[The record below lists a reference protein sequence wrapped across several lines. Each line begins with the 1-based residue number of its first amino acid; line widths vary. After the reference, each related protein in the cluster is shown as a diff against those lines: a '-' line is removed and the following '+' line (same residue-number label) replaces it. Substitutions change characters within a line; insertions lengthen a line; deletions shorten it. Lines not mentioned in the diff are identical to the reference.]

1 MQRIVKRFLL
11 HKQRESDDVKENNFE
26 ELKQDLQMV
35 RFEMLN
41 DIKKSE
47 EDTLKYISL
56 IHNGVAIIGDEIL
69 KDVDDTIITGRFK
82 EFKKYETEMRDSI
95 ETIDNDV
102 SNVDPLLQ
110 SSSLTDN
117 TAGFLYDKNIYNKH
131 SLPNLTSKEDK
142 EKRLGILNSASNDS
156 INSEINLDDEK
167 SISEPNLA
175 NTGKTYINLEQVL
188 KSSISELDI
197 IHEEDE
203 IFTTMDHSK
212 M

>member
-1 MQRIVKRFLL
+1 M
-11 HKQRESDDVKENNFE
+11 
-26 ELKQDLQMV
+26 
-35 RFEMLN
+35 
-41 DIKKSE
+41 
-47 EDTLKYISL
+47 
-56 IHNGVAIIGDEIL
+56 
-69 KDVDDTIITGRFK
+69 
-82 EFKKYETEMRDSI
+82 
-95 ETIDNDV
+95 
-102 SNVDPLLQ
+102 
-110 SSSLTDN
+110 TDN